1 MNAVNASAG
10 EQNIGPTARRMILGS
25 QLRRLRE
32 EAGITR
38 QQAGYNIRGSE
49 SKISRLELGRV
60 GFKERDVTD
69 LLTMYGVDDPT
80 ERRTFLEMVKQSNE
94 PGWWRRFGD
103 TMPNWF
109 TDLVGLEEAAARI
122 QIWEPIY
129 VSGLLQIEPYAR
141 AIFSHGRPE
150 MADERVD
157 QLVALR
163 MRRQKM
169 FSRPDAPRVWMVL
182 DESVL
187 YRPIGGMKVLK
198 QQIEYL
204 LEMSALPHVSIQ
216 VLPYS
221 RSGLSAEHA
230 FSLLRFGE
238 PELPNIAYVE
248 YLTGAHYIEKR
259 EEIEKYSR
267 ALDMLAVDAET
278 PERSRSML
286 AKRRQEI

>member
-1 MNAVNASAG
+1 MNAVNASSG
-10 EQNIGPTARRMILGS
+10 EQSLGPTARRMILGS

-38 QQAGYNIRGSE
+38 QQAGYSIRGSE

-69 LLTMYGVDDPT
+69 LLTMYGVSDEKDR
-80 ERRTFLEMVKQSNE
+80 ETFLELVKQSNE
-94 PGWWRRFGD
+94 PGWWRRFNE
-103 TMPNWF
+103 TMPSWF
-109 TDLVGLEEAAARI
+109 SGLVGLEEAASRI
-122 QIWEPIY
+122 QIWEPLF
-129 VSGLLQIEPYAR
+129 VSGLLQTEQYAR

-150 MADERVD
+150 MADDRID
-157 QLVALR
+157 QKVALR

-169 FSRPDAPRVWMVL
+169 FSRPDSPRVWTVL

-187 YRPIGGMKVLK
+187 HRPIGGAKVLK
-198 QQIEYL
+198 QQ
-204 LEMSALPHVSIQ
+204 LEHLMEMTTLPHVSVQI
-216 VLPYS
+216 LPYD

-230 FSLLRFGE
+230 FSLLRFAE

-248 YLTGAHYIEKR
+248 YLTGAHYLEKR
-259 EEIEKYSR
+259 DEIEKYSR

-278 PERSRSML
+278 PERSRSMI

>member
-80 ERRTFLEMVKQSNE
+80 ERKTFLDMVKQSNE

-129 VSGLLQIEPYAR
+129 VSGLLQVEPYAR

-187 YRPIGGMKVLK
+187 HRPIGGVKVLK

-216 VLPYS
+216 VLPFS

>member
-80 ERRTFLEMVKQSNE
+80 ERRTFLDMVKQSNE

-129 VSGLLQIEPYAR
+129 VSGRLQIEPYAR

-187 YRPIGGMKVLK
+187 YRPIGGVKVLK

-204 LEMSALPHVSIQ
+204 LEMSALPHVSVQ

>member
-1 MNAVNASAG
+1 MNAVNASSA

-69 LLTMYGVDDPT
+69 LLTMYGVEEST
-80 ERRTFLEMVKQSNE
+80 ERQTFLDMVKQSNE
-94 PGWWRRFGD
+94 PGWWRRFGE

-122 QIWEPIY
+122 QIWEPLY
-129 VSGLLQIEPYAR
+129 VSGLLQIEGYAR

-150 MADERVD
+150 MADDRVD

-187 YRPIGGMKVLK
+187 HRPIGGVKVLK
-198 QQIEYL
+198 RQIEYL
-204 LEMSALPHVSIQ
+204 LEMSALPHVSVQ

-230 FSLLRFGE
+230 FSLMRFGE

-278 PERSRSML
+278 PDRSRSML

>member
-1 MNAVNASAG
+1 MNAVNASSG

-69 LLTMYGVDDPT
+69 LLTMYGVVDGT
-80 ERRTFLEMVKQSNE
+80 ERQTFLDMVKQSNE

-187 YRPIGGMKVLK
+187 YRPIGGVKVLK

-204 LEMSALPHVSIQ
+204 LEMSALPHVSVQ

-278 PERSRSML
+278 PERSRTLL

>member
-69 LLTMYGVDDPT
+69 LLTMYGVDDAT
-80 ERRTFLEMVKQSNE
+80 ERQTFLDMVKQSNE

-122 QIWEPIY
+122 QIWEPLY

-141 AIFSHGRPE
+141 AIFSHGRPD

-187 YRPIGGMKVLK
+187 HRPIGGMKVLK

-204 LEMSALPHVSIQ
+204 LEMSALPHVSVQ

-278 PERSRSML
+278 PERSRALL
-286 AKRRQEI
+286 AKRRAEI

>member
-69 LLTMYGVDDPT
+69 LLTMYGVEDPN
-80 ERRTFLEMVKQSNE
+80 ERQTFLDMVKQSNE

-122 QIWEPIY
+122 QIWEPLY
-129 VSGLLQIEPYAR
+129 VSGLLQIEGYAR

-187 YRPIGGMKVLK
+187 HRPIGGMKVLK

-204 LEMSALPHVSIQ
+204 LEMSALPHVSVQI
-216 VLPYS
+216 LPYS

-267 ALDMLAVDAET
+267 SLDMLAVDAET
-278 PERSRSML
+278 PERSRALL
-286 AKRRQEI
+286 AKRRAEI

>member
-1 MNAVNASAG
+1 MNAVNASAA

-69 LLTMYGVDDPT
+69 LLTMYGVDDPN
-80 ERRTFLEMVKQSNE
+80 ERRAFLDMVKQSNE

-122 QIWEPIY
+122 QIWEPLY

-141 AIFSHGRPE
+141 AIFSHGRSE

-216 VLPYS
+216 VLPYT

-248 YLTGAHYIEKR
+248 YMTGAHYIEKR

-286 AKRRQEI
+286 SKRRQEI

>member
-80 ERRTFLEMVKQSNE
+80 ERRTFLDMVKQSNE

-187 YRPIGGMKVLK
+187 HRPIGGMKVLK
-198 QQIEYL
+198 QQIEFL
-204 LEMSALPHVSIQ
+204 LEMSALPHVSVQ
-216 VLPYS
+216 VLPFS

>member
-1 MNAVNASAG
+1 MNAVNASSA

-69 LLTMYGVDDPT
+69 LLTMYGVEEST
-80 ERRTFLEMVKQSNE
+80 ERQTFLDMVKQSNE
-94 PGWWRRFGD
+94 PGWWRRFGE

-122 QIWEPIY
+122 QIWEPLY
-129 VSGLLQIEPYAR
+129 VSGLLQIEGYAR
-141 AIFSHGRPE
+141 AIFSHGRPD
-150 MADERVD
+150 MADDRVD

-187 YRPIGGMKVLK
+187 YRPIGGVKILK
-198 QQIEYL
+198 RQIEYL
-204 LEMSALPHVSIQ
+204 LEMSALPHVSVQ

-230 FSLLRFGE
+230 FSLMRFGE

-278 PERSRSML
+278 PDRSRSML

>member
-1 MNAVNASAG
+1 MNAVNASGG

-69 LLTMYGVDDPT
+69 LLTMYGVEDPN
-80 ERRTFLEMVKQSNE
+80 ERQTFLDMVKQSNE

-187 YRPIGGMKVLK
+187 YRPIGGVKVLK

-204 LEMSALPHVSIQ
+204 LEMSALPHVSVQ

>member
-80 ERRTFLEMVKQSNE
+80 ERRAFLDMVKQSNE

-122 QIWEPIY
+122 QIWEPLY

-141 AIFSHGRPE
+141 AIFSHGRSE

-187 YRPIGGMKVLK
+187 YRPIGGVKVLK

-216 VLPYS
+216 VLPYT

-248 YLTGAHYIEKR
+248 YMTGAHYIEKR

>member
-69 LLTMYGVDDPT
+69 LLTMYGVDDAT
-80 ERRTFLEMVKQSNE
+80 ERRAFLDMVKQSNE

-122 QIWEPIY
+122 QIWEPLY

-141 AIFSHGRPE
+141 AIFSHGRSE

-216 VLPYS
+216 VLPYT

-286 AKRRQEI
+286 GKRRQEI

>member
-1 MNAVNASAG
+1 MNAVNASSG

-32 EAGITR
+32 EAGVTR

-80 ERRTFLEMVKQSNE
+80 ERRAFLDMVTQSNE

-187 YRPIGGMKVLK
+187 HRPIGGVKVLRE
-198 QQIEYL
+198 QIEYL
-204 LEMSALPHVSIQ
+204 LEMSALPHVSVQ

-278 PERSRSML
+278 PERSRALL

>member
-1 MNAVNASAG
+1 MNAVNASSG

-69 LLTMYGVDDPT
+69 LLTMYGVDDSA
-80 ERRTFLEMVKQSNE
+80 ERQTFLEMVKQSNE

-122 QIWEPIY
+122 QIWEPLY

-204 LEMSALPHVSIQ
+204 LEMSALPHVSVQ
-216 VLPYS
+216 VLPYT

-267 ALDMLAVDAET
+267 ALDMLAVDSET
-278 PERSRSML
+278 PERSRSLL

>member
-1 MNAVNASAG
+1 MSAVNASAG

-80 ERRTFLEMVKQSNE
+80 ERRAFLDMVKQSNE

-122 QIWEPIY
+122 QIWEPLY

-141 AIFSHGRPE
+141 AIFSHGRSE

-248 YLTGAHYIEKR
+248 YMTGAHYIEKR

-278 PERSRSML
+278 PERSRAML
-286 AKRRQEI
+286 GKRRQEI

>member
-69 LLTMYGVDDPT
+69 LLTMYGVEDAT
-80 ERRTFLEMVKQSNE
+80 ERQTFLDMVKQSNE

-122 QIWEPIY
+122 QIWEPLY

-187 YRPIGGMKVLK
+187 HRPIGGMKVLK

-204 LEMSALPHVSIQ
+204 LEMSALPHVSVQ

>member
-69 LLTMYGVDDPT
+69 LLTMYGVEDST
-80 ERRTFLEMVKQSNE
+80 ERQTFLDMVKQSNE

-122 QIWEPIY
+122 QIWEPLY
-129 VSGLLQIEPYAR
+129 VSGLLQIEGYAR

-187 YRPIGGMKVLK
+187 YRPIGGMRVLK

-204 LEMSALPHVSIQ
+204 LEMSALPHVSVQ
-216 VLPYS
+216 VLPYA

-267 ALDMLAVDAET
+267 SLDMLAVDAET
-278 PERSRSML
+278 PERSRALL
-286 AKRRQEI
+286 AKRRAEI

>member
-69 LLTMYGVDDPT
+69 LLTMYGVEDPT
-80 ERRTFLEMVKQSNE
+80 ERQTFLDMVKQSNE

-122 QIWEPIY
+122 QIWEPLY

-187 YRPIGGMKVLK
+187 YRPIGGVKVLK

-204 LEMSALPHVSIQ
+204 LEMSALPHVSVQ

-278 PERSRSML
+278 PERSRALL
-286 AKRRQEI
+286 AKRRAEI

>member
-141 AIFSHGRPE
+141 AIFSHGRPD

-204 LEMSALPHVSIQ
+204 LEMSALPHVSVQ

-286 AKRRQEI
+286 GKRRQEI

>member
-69 LLTMYGVDDPT
+69 LLTMYGVEDST
-80 ERRTFLEMVKQSNE
+80 ERQTFLDMVKQSNE
-94 PGWWRRFGD
+94 PGWWRRFGE

-122 QIWEPIY
+122 QIWEPLY
-129 VSGLLQIEPYAR
+129 VSGLLQIEGYAR

-187 YRPIGGMKVLK
+187 HRPIGGMKVLK

-204 LEMSALPHVSIQ
+204 LEMSALPHVSVQI
-216 VLPYS
+216 LPFS

-267 ALDMLAVDAET
+267 ALDMLAVDSET
-278 PERSRSML
+278 PERSRALL
-286 AKRRQEI
+286 AKRRAEI